1 MAAFDPGMMCLVDCL
16 GLYKI
21 AHSRKIQHYHSPLS
35 LPCLRM
41 DAQGVALLGMGWRT
55 REL

>member
-1 MAAFDPGMMCLVDCL
+1 MAAFDRGMMCLVDCL